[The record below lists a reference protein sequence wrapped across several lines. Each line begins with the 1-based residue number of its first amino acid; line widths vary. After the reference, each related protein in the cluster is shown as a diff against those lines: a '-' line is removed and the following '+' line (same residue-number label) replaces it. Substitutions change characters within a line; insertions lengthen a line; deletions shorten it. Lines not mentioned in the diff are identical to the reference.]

1 MDYLKSF
8 GISAGEGNYHEEAF
22 YSLILVYNVLFT
34 KISQALQEWGLTPS
48 QFNILMVV
56 NKEGNGAGIS
66 QVDLSKKLIVTPS
79 NTARLLEKME
89 AQKLIVRS
97 PLPQDKRVKRVFITP
112 KGAALL
118 EKVWP
123 HFQSK
128 IREAASALCD
138 EDQKAAAAVLLK
150 WLSKLIV

>member
-123 HFQSK
+123 HFQ
-128 IREAASALCD
+128 
-138 EDQKAAAAVLLK
+138 
-150 WLSKLIV
+150 